1 MPCPDNSIYI
11 VVGEMNMVMTSMKKA
26 NRWSAHIHQEE
37 EQDSLLKS
45 FSDLKEMLNQ
55 VNSLNDIEPIT
66 YLKPFLD
73 VIRAETTTGPVTG
86 LGLSAVSKFLS
97 YGLID
102 AKHATAPLAAEN
114 IADAVTHARFMGT
127 DSASDEV
134 VLMKILHVLRLLLL
148 TPLGVLL
155 TNESVCEIMQ
165 SCFRFCFETRLSELL
180 RRSAEHALMD
190 MVQLLFSCLPQF
202 NEDSRCAYMKKL
214 KMRSGG
220 LDTGRSRRK
229 RSPRLKHRS
238 IHSSEPTES
247 NAPNKS
253 TNSLPS
259 SLSNSSEVTLENTS
273 RAPDASPNSPE
284 SVESCQEAVLYGNP
298 AAASQNNINDSGEIN
313 TDCDSI
319 NYEKTEISESGIDNQ
334 NPELILKIE
343 NVKGQNYQES
353 MESGPAQSYPVN
365 VGCEASDN
373 VNGILPNSSLEAETN
388 NQNKLNESVEVSSE
402 SGSLNTDALEESSLA
417 DHSEL
422 DYVNPRGVRFTPHQ
436 QPKEGSGPLVPYGLP
451 CVRELFRYLVS
462 LVNPH
467 DRHNSETMIQ
477 VGLNLLTVALE
488 AGADNLGRF
497 ASFLSL
503 IRDETCR
510 NLFALMQIE
519 RLTVFAAAL
528 RVSFLLFEALR
539 THLKFQL
546 EMFLKT
552 LMEMIVSETV
562 RISYEQR
569 EISLDCI
576 AQLWRIP
583 GLVTELYINYD
594 CDLYCSNLFE
604 ELTKM
609 LSKNAYPLSGLY
621 SVHLLSLEALL
632 AVIEN
637 IENHCQCRML
647 NQSQFLQDSIVSSA
661 ISENGNVDLS
671 KRGVLQ
677 QGASGYLLGQEL
689 ISNHGEE
696 KPYPIVNDYEKQ
708 KPFILPNRMKISV
721 EIPSHEMLMAVKHK
735 KKILITGTEQFNSQP
750 SKGISFLQ
758 EHGLL
763 KDTLDPQEVAIFLR
777 DNPQLDKKMIGE
789 YISNRKNLKVLEAF
803 VRSFAFEGTRIDE
816 ALRQYLETFRLPG
829 EAPLISLIM
838 EHFAEHWHN
847 SNNQP
852 FANNDAA
859 FTLAYAIIMLNVD
872 QHNHNVKKQNI
883 PMTIDDFK
891 KNLKGVNGGNDFD
904 ENLLEEIYASIKN
917 EEIVMPAEQTGIV
930 RENYLWKVL
939 LRRGSSK
946 EGKFIHTPNGLFD
959 HDLFSL
965 VWGPTVAALSFI
977 FDKSSEPVIIEKTIN
992 GFRKCAMIAAHYG
1005 MSDVFDNL
1013 IISLCKFSTLTNTTE
1028 TPKTLS
1034 LSFGNNSKAQ
1044 VATKAMFRLA
1054 HHHGDILREGWK
1066 NILDCVLQ
1074 LYKSSLLPK
1083 ELLEAEDFVN
1093 PKGVISLVREDVPVM
1108 PRAES
1113 GLFSSFY
1120 MYITSDSPQKQPTQE
1135 DEAAK
1140 QAALKCIAECHCEQL
1155 FTESKFLRVDSLQ
1168 ELVKTLI
1175 FVCHA
1180 PESPSSIG
1188 GSYDEDSTVF
1198 LMELLIKIVLLNRD
1212 RVMSIWRI
1220 IRDHLLNLIMASAAS
1235 DHKYLLERAVVGIL
1249 RIAIRLIRKEEMIP
1263 QVLQSLRVLL
1273 YLKPTAMLQVSKQIA
1288 YALHELLRTNAAN
1301 IHSQSDWALIF
1312 SLLER
1317 VGAGAKP
1324 PREFNSVSVS
1334 PTEVP
1339 SKVVP
1344 SGAQSDSELSI
1355 GRHSVDSGLGL
1366 ERGYTSDT
1374 GVYENQPE
1382 SPRSHNH
1389 QLNLLLND
1397 NVNQNGE
1404 IENVQPLPVNQYNI
1418 VLHRELLQHDPI
1430 AFLKCCESLAFL
1442 VRDAAHITTEN
1453 FESCVHCIRTFV
1465 EASTHGGYSHDR
1477 KSKLKVHK
1485 EKKMVKSIPKRKEER
1500 IRVSHYQSNRQGEG
1514 YEADDEEKA
1523 DEFASAYQ
1531 QVSLQLLDL
1540 MHTLHT
1546 RAASIC
1552 NPPEGSDDNNGS
1564 KSKPNLW
1571 SDCWCPL
1578 LQGIARLCCDPRRA
1592 LRTSALT
1599 LLPRALLVHDLQTL
1613 TPLEWESCFN
1623 KVLFPLLAKLLENIS
1638 PTDPLGME
1646 ETRMRGA
1653 TLLCKVFLQHL
1664 SPLLTLP
1671 TFMALWLTILEF
1683 MDKYMHADGSD
1694 LLAEAIPES
1703 LKNMLLVMDTAGVF
1717 ECPEDGNNSEKCQ
1730 MWHITWDRINAFLPD
1745 LKDELFKQSVPKTAE
1760 PVEQVPESHV
1770 DSQEDVPKYQTDVNC
1785 DKIQETALI
1794 SPTSSPV
1801 YFPPASSHDDANL
1814 MTPPVS
1820 VILHPPTA
1828 PIVYSNTPI
1837 NNCSAVT
1844 VSNVSQPLPSPV
1856 ALPLLLDP
1864 VVMTQTNMPIFTSHQ
1879 APQRDGSHSLR

>member
-1 MPCPDNSIYI
+1 
-11 VVGEMNMVMTSMKKA
+11 MNMVMTSMRKA
-26 NRWSAHIHQEE
+26 SRWSSNIHQED
-37 EQDSLLKS
+37 EQDTLLKN
-45 FSDLKEMLNQ
+45 FSDLKELLNQ
-55 VNSLNDIEPIT
+55 VNSINDLEPIT

-73 VIRAETTTGPVTG
+73 VIRAENTTGPVTG

-102 AKHATAPLAAEN
+102 AKQPTAPLAAEN

-127 DSASDEV
+127 DSSSDEV

-202 NEDSRCAYMKKL
+202 TEDSRCAYMKKL
-214 KMRSGG
+214 KMRSGT
-220 LDTGRSRRK
+220 LDPGRSSRRK
-229 RSPRLKHRS
+229 RSPRQKRHK
-238 IHSSEPTES
+238 IQTAEISEVNP
-247 NAPNKS
+247 PNLHANDS
-253 TNSLPS
+253 VPS
-259 SLSNSSEVTLENTS
+259 SSNSPVLIHKDLSVSEGIF
-273 RAPDASPNSPE
+273 NSPE
-284 SVESCQEAVLYGNP
+284 NCQE
-298 AAASQNNINDSGEIN
+298 SQQSSETVNINENESIPVTEDCNSN
-313 TDCDSI
+313 TL
-319 NYEKTEISESGIDNQ
+319 EKDNSQERTNDQNVELNNNENDANQ
-334 NPELILKIE
+334 N
-343 NVKGQNYQES
+343 QET
-353 MESGPAQSYPVN
+353 ESIPIQPYSVDIACNSN
-365 VGCEASDN
+365 DN
-373 VNGILPNSSLEAETN
+373 NEGAIISILPSETEVCV
-388 NQNKLNESVEVSSE
+388 QKKLNESLELSSE
-402 SGSLNTDALEESSLA
+402 GGSVTTDAPEDTSLVE
-417 DHSEL
+417 HGEP

-436 QPKEGSGPLVPYGLP
+436 QPKEGTGPLVPYGLP

-462 LVNPH
+462 LVNPQ

-497 ASFLSL
+497 GSFLVL

-510 NLFALMQIE
+510 NLFALLSVE
-519 RLTVFAAAL
+519 RLTIFAASL

-552 LMEMIVSETV
+552 LMEMIVSETSK
-562 RISYEQR
+562 ISYEQR

-609 LSKNAYPLSGLY
+609 LSKNAYPMSGLF

-637 IENHCQCRML
+637 IENHCQYRML
-647 NQSQFLQDSIVSSA
+647 NQSQFFQSKDISTLPASESDSMDS
-661 ISENGNVDLS
+661 S

-689 ISNHGEE
+689 ISSQGLE
-696 KPYPIVNDYEKQ
+696 KNFTVVDSCEKQ
-708 KPFILPNRMKISV
+708 KPLILPNRMKISP

-750 SKGISFLQ
+750 NKGIMFLQ

-763 KDTLDPQEVAIFLR
+763 KEPLDPQEVATFLR

-803 VRSFAFEGTRIDE
+803 VRSFPFEGTRIDE

-838 EHFAEHWHN
+838 EHFAEHWHK

-883 PMTIDDFK
+883 PMTIEDFK
-891 KNLKGVNGGNDFD
+891 KNLKGVNGGNDFED
-904 ENLLEEIYASIKN
+904 SLLEEIYASIKN

-939 LRRGSSK
+939 LRRGNTK
-946 EGKFIHTPNGLFD
+946 DGKFIHTPNGLFD

-965 VWGPTVAALSFI
+965 IWGPTVAALSFI
-977 FDKSSEPVIIEKTIN
+977 FDKSSDSSVIDKTIY
-992 GFRKCAMIAAHYG
+992 GFKKCAMIAAHYG

-1013 IISLCKFSTLTNTTE
+1013 IISLCKFSTLMNTVE
-1028 TPKTLS
+1028 TPKTLP
-1034 LSFGNNSKAQ
+1034 LSFGSNTKAQ

-1074 LYKSSLLPK
+1074 LFKSHLLPK
-1083 ELLEAEDFVN
+1083 ELVEAEDFVS
-1093 PKGVISLVREDVPVM
+1093 PKGIISLIREDVPVI

-1120 MYITSDSPQKQPTQE
+1120 SYIVSNSESPQRQPTQE
-1135 DEAAK
+1135 DEAAR
-1140 QAALKCIAECHCEQL
+1140 QAAIDCISECHCEQL

-1180 PESPSSIG
+1180 PESPVSIG
-1188 GSYDEDSTVF
+1188 GSYDEDSAVF
-1198 LMELLIKIVLLNRD
+1198 LLELLIKIVLLNRD
-1212 RVMSIWRI
+1212 RVMSIWTI
-1220 IRDHLLNLIMASAAS
+1220 IRDHMLNLIMASAAS
-1235 DHKYLLERAVVGIL
+1235 DHNFLLERAVVGIL

-1273 YLKPTAMLQVSKQIA
+1273 YLKPSALYLVSKQTA

-1301 IHSQSDWALIF
+1301 IHSNQDWSLIF

-1324 PREFNSVSVS
+1324 PRDFSSLS
-1334 PTEVP
+1334 PTSSP
-1339 SKVVP
+1339 SKMVP
-1344 SGAQSDSELSI
+1344 TGAQSDSELSV
-1355 GRHSVDSGLGL
+1355 GRHVPDSEPVI
-1366 ERGYTSDT
+1366 ERGYTSDS
-1374 GVYENQPE
+1374 GVYDSQPG
-1382 SPRSHNH
+1382 SPRVHNH

-1397 NVNQNGE
+1397 NVGIQGGWTLVNKNGE
-1404 IENVQPLPVNQYNI
+1404 IESIQPMPVNQYNI
-1418 VLHRELLQHDPI
+1418 VLHRELLSHDSY

-1465 EASTHGGYSHDR
+1465 EASTNRGSSHDKKI
-1477 KSKLKVHK
+1477 KSKLHK
-1485 EKKMVKSIPKRKEER
+1485 DKKGKNTPKKKEEKIKTTR
-1500 IRVSHYQSNRQGEG
+1500 LHSMRSGEG
-1514 YEADDEEKA
+1514 YEADDEDKS
-1523 DEFASAYQ
+1523 DEFAPAYQ

-1552 NPPEGSDDNNGS
+1552 NPSESEYVS
-1564 KSKPNLW
+1564 ETKSITNLW
-1571 SDCWCPL
+1571 SSCWCPL
-1578 LQGIARLCCDPRRA
+1578 LQGIARLCCDSKRA
-1592 LRTSALT
+1592 IRTAALT

-1613 TPLEWESCFN
+1613 SPLEWESCFN

-1638 PTDPLGME
+1638 PSDPIGME

-1683 MDKYMHADGSD
+1683 MDKYMHADDSD

-1703 LKNMLLVMDTAGVF
+1703 LKNMLLVMDTARVF
-1717 ECPEDGNNSEKCQ
+1717 ECPEDGSNSEKCQ
-1730 MWHITWDRINAFLPD
+1730 MWHITWDRINAFLPG
-1745 LKDELFKQSVPKTAE
+1745 LKNELFKQSVSKT
-1760 PVEQVPESHV
+1760 VEQKQQVPEINKDISEEPLKQQIEIV
-1770 DSQEDVPKYQTDVNC
+1770 C
-1785 DKIQETALI
+1785 DKVQETAVI
-1794 SPTSSPV
+1794 NAPSSPV
-1801 YFPPASSHDDANL
+1801 CIPKGNPVEDSSL
-1814 MTPPVS
+1814 SSTPVS
-1820 VILHPPTA
+1820 VILHPPVSPILYNTA
-1828 PIVYSNTPI
+1828 TPVSS
-1837 NNCSAVT
+1837 CTAVPVTNLSQT
-1844 VSNVSQPLPSPV
+1844 VPSTPV

-1864 VVMTQTNMPIFTSHQ
+1864 VVMTQTNMPIFTSQ
-1879 APQRDGSHSLR
+1879 QTAQRDGSHSMR

>member
-1 MPCPDNSIYI
+1 MPSPDNAIYI
-11 VVGEMNMVMTSMKKA
+11 IVGEMNMVMTAMKKGS
-26 NRWSAHIHQEE
+26 RWSSHVHQEE
-37 EQDSLLKS
+37 EQDTLLKS
-45 FSDLKEMLNQ
+45 FTELKEVLNQ
-55 VNSLNDIEPIT
+55 VNTLNDIEPIT
-66 YLKPFLD
+66 YLKPFLN
-73 VIRAETTTGPVTG
+73 VIRAENTTGPVTG

-102 AKHATAPLAAEN
+102 AKHPAAPVAAEN

-148 TPLGVLL
+148 TPLGILL

-202 NEDSRCAYMKKL
+202 TEDSRCAYMKKL
-214 KMRSGG
+214 KMRSGA
-220 LDTGRSRRK
+220 LDAGRSSRRK
-229 RSPRLKHRS
+229 RSPRPKRRKSQQPEETDSSMKSETRLSNPSSPQLQHKIISASEMNVDSLECSSVDNATNLSLESNESSNTVPEGIVPEGTVPEGTVQSEESQQDEVSNQVDERNGHIIDASLDAISQSTNQVLNEENLDSLPTQPYSVDISCDTKDSTCDIVISGLPAESENYSQKKKFNES
-238 IHSSEPTES
+238 IESSE
-247 NAPNKS
+247 
-253 TNSLPS
+253 
-259 SLSNSSEVTLENTS
+259 
-273 RAPDASPNSPE
+273 
-284 SVESCQEAVLYGNP
+284 G
-298 AAASQNNINDSGEIN
+298 
-313 TDCDSI
+313 
-319 NYEKTEISESGIDNQ
+319 
-334 NPELILKIE
+334 
-343 NVKGQNYQES
+343 
-353 MESGPAQSYPVN
+353 
-365 VGCEASDN
+365 
-373 VNGILPNSSLEAETN
+373 
-388 NQNKLNESVEVSSE
+388 
-402 SGSLNTDALEESSLA
+402 ALEDGPTL
-417 DHSEL
+417 DHGEP

-436 QPKEGSGPLVPYGLP
+436 QPKEGTGPLVPYGLP

-497 ASFLSL
+497 GSFLVL

-510 NLFALMQIE
+510 NLFALLSVE
-519 RLTVFAAAL
+519 RLTIFASAL

-546 EMFLKT
+546 EMFLKS
-552 LMEMIVSETV
+552 LLDMISTESSKV
-562 RISYEQR
+562 SYEQR
-569 EISLDCI
+569 EISLDCLT
-576 AQLWRIP
+576 QLWRIP

-594 CDLYCSNLFE
+594 CDTYCSNVFE

-609 LSKNAYPLSGLY
+609 LSKNAYPVSGLY
-621 SVHLLSLEALL
+621 SIHLLSLEALL

-637 IENHCQCRML
+637 IENHCQFRML
-647 NQSQFLQDSIVSSA
+647 NQSQFYQNKETIALPSSESEVVDS
-661 ISENGNVDLS
+661 S

-689 ISNHGEE
+689 ISSQNDE
-696 KPYPIVNDYEKQ
+696 KASPSVTFHEKQ
-708 KPFILPNRMKISV
+708 RPFILPNRMKISV
-721 EIPSHEMLMAVKHK
+721 EIPSHEILMAVKHK

-750 SKGISFLQ
+750 TKGILFLQ

-763 KDTLDPQEVAIFLR
+763 KDPLDPHEVATFLR

-789 YISNRKNLKVLEAF
+789 YVSNRKNLKVLEAF

-838 EHFAEHWHN
+838 EHFAEHWHK

-883 PMTIDDFK
+883 PMTFDDFK

-904 ENLLEEIYASIKN
+904 ENLLEEIYTSIKN

-939 LRRGSSK
+939 LRRGNSK
-946 EGKFIHTPNGLFD
+946 DGKFIHTPNGVFD

-965 VWGPTVAALSFI
+965 IWGPTVAALSFI
-977 FDKSSEPVIIEKTIN
+977 FDKSFEPSIMDKTVK
-992 GFRKCAMIAAHYG
+992 GFKKCAMIAAHYG

-1013 IISLCKFSTLTNTTE
+1013 IISLCKFSTLMNTAE
-1028 TPKTLS
+1028 TPKTLP
-1034 LSFGNNSKAQ
+1034 LSFGSNTKAQ
-1044 VATKAMFRLA
+1044 IATKAMFLLA

-1074 LYKSSLLPK
+1074 LFKASLLPK
-1083 ELLEAEDFVN
+1083 ELVEAEDFVN
-1093 PKGVISLVREDVPVM
+1093 PKGVISLIREDVPII

-1120 MYITSDSPQKQPTQE
+1120 SYIVSNSESPQRQPTQE
-1135 DEAAK
+1135 DEALK
-1140 QAALKCIAECHCEQL
+1140 QNAEDCIIECHCEQL

-1180 PESPSSIG
+1180 PDSPISVSSTF
-1188 GSYDEDSTVF
+1188 DEDSTVF
-1198 LMELLIKIVLLNRD
+1198 LLELLIKIVLLNRD
-1212 RVMSIWRI
+1212 RVMSIWTI
-1220 IRDHLLNLIMASAAS
+1220 IRDHLLNMIMTSASS
-1235 DHKYLLERAVVGIL
+1235 DHTYLLERSVVGIL

-1273 YLKPTAMLQVSKQIA
+1273 YLKPSAMFLVSKQTA

-1301 IHSQSDWALIF
+1301 IHSQQDWSLIF

-1324 PREFNSVSVS
+1324 PREMTS
-1334 PTEVP
+1334 PPETPTKTP
-1339 SKVVP
+1339 S
-1344 SGAQSDSELSI
+1344 SGAQSDSELSL
-1355 GRHSVDSGLGL
+1355 GRHSIESVSTN
-1366 ERGYTSDT
+1366 ERGYTSDS
-1374 GVYENQPE
+1374 GVYDSQPSSPVNQ
-1382 SPRSHNH
+1382 
-1389 QLNLLLND
+1389 QLNLLLSD
-1397 NVNQNGE
+1397 SVGIQGGWTLVNKNGE
-1404 IENVQPLPVNQYNI
+1404 IESVQPLHVNQYNI
-1418 VLHRELLQHDPI
+1418 VLHRELLGHDAI
-1430 AFLKCCESLAFL
+1430 AFLKSCESLAFL

-1453 FESCVHCIRTFV
+1453 FDSCVHCIRTFV
-1465 EASTHGGYSHDR
+1465 EASTHGSSSSD
-1477 KSKLKVHK
+1477 KKNKVRSHK
-1485 EKKMVKSIPKRKEER
+1485 EKKMVKTVPKRKEEKLKTSR
-1500 IRVSHYQSNRQGEG
+1500 SQSRLGEG
-1514 YEADDEEKA
+1514 YEADDEDKA
-1523 DEFASAYQ
+1523 DEYSPAYQ

-1546 RAASIC
+1546 RAAAIC
-1552 NPPEGSDDNNGS
+1552 CSGETTDENGDN
-1564 KSKPNLW
+1564 KPKINLW
-1571 SDCWCPL
+1571 SSCWCPL
-1578 LQGIARLCCDPRRA
+1578 LQGIARLCCDSRRVI
-1592 LRTSALT
+1592 RTAALT
-1599 LLPRALLVHDLQTL
+1599 LLHRALLVHDLQTL
-1613 TPLEWESCFN
+1613 SPLEWESCFN

-1638 PTDPLGME
+1638 PNDPFGME
-1646 ETRMRGA
+1646 ETRMRGI

-1683 MDKYMHADGSD
+1683 MDKYMHADRSD

-1717 ECPEDGNNSEKCQ
+1717 EGIQDGSKADKCQ
-1730 MWHITWDRINAFLPD
+1730 MWYITWDRINSFLPC
-1745 LKDELFKQSVPKTAE
+1745 LKDELFKQSKSSEQKEAGKEILEEPPKQE
-1760 PVEQVPESHV
+1760 PE
-1770 DSQEDVPKYQTDVNC
+1770 TTC

-1794 SPTSSPV
+1794 TASSPV
-1801 YFPPASSHDDANL
+1801 IAPKSSSTEDAL
-1814 MTPPVS
+1814 PVS
-1820 VILHPPTA
+1820 VILHPPTS
-1828 PIVYSNTPI
+1828 PILYNSMTP
-1837 NNCSAVT
+1837 
-1844 VSNVSQPLPSPV
+1844 VSSCPPIPSFSPTT
-1856 ALPLLLDP
+1856 PLLLDP

-1879 APQRDGSHSLR
+1879 LPQKEESHSNR

>member
-1 MPCPDNSIYI
+1 
-11 VVGEMNMVMTSMKKA
+11 MVMTSMKKA
-26 NRWSAHIHQEE
+26 SRWSSHVHQED
-37 EQDSLLKS
+37 EQDTLLKS
-45 FSDLKEMLNQ
+45 FSDLKELLNQ
-55 VNSLNDIEPIT
+55 VSCINDLEPIT
-66 YLKPFLD
+66 YLKPFLE
-73 VIRAETTTGPVTG
+73 VIRAENTTGPVTG

-102 AKHATAPLAAEN
+102 AKHPTAPLAAEN

-202 NEDSRCAYMKKL
+202 TEDSRWAYMKKL
-214 KMRSGG
+214 KMRSGS
-220 LDTGRSRRK
+220 LDAGRSSRRK
-229 RSPRLKHRS
+229 RSPRQKRHKMQVTS
-238 IHSSEPTES
+238 TNDFDPNSTNTNS
-247 NAPNKS
+247 NAPS
-253 TNSLPS
+253 I
-259 SLSNSSEVTLENTS
+259 SNSPVLSHKETFVIETSTENGQETLSSPEVEVPAEVEGISIAEAVEVPEHISISANESCFKSFVEKGDGEVDRSFELNANQDEVFQGDEKLDSLDLQPYSVDISPDNKDIENCDMPPISLNSNEDNSQTKHTESLELSSEAGSVT
-273 RAPDASPNSPE
+273 ADASE
-284 SVESCQEAVLYGNP
+284 DV
-298 AAASQNNINDSGEIN
+298 AAAEQGE
-313 TDCDSI
+313 S
-319 NYEKTEISESGIDNQ
+319 
-334 NPELILKIE
+334 
-343 NVKGQNYQES
+343 
-353 MESGPAQSYPVN
+353 
-365 VGCEASDN
+365 
-373 VNGILPNSSLEAETN
+373 
-388 NQNKLNESVEVSSE
+388 
-402 SGSLNTDALEESSLA
+402 
-417 DHSEL
+417 

-436 QPKEGSGPLVPYGLP
+436 QPKEGTGPLVPYGLP

-497 ASFLSL
+497 SSFLVL

-510 NLFALMQIE
+510 NLFALMSIE

-528 RVSFLLFEALR
+528 RVCFLLFEALR

-552 LMEMIVSETV
+552 LMEMITSEMSK
-562 RISYEQR
+562 ISYEQR

-609 LSKNAYPLSGLY
+609 LSKNAFPLTGLY

-637 IENHCQCRML
+637 IENHCQFRML
-647 NQSQFLQDSIVSSA
+647 NQSHFYQTKDSQITFTAESDSF
-661 ISENGNVDLS
+661 DTS

-689 ISNHGEE
+689 VSNHGLE
-696 KPYPIVNDYEKQ
+696 KNSTAVEIPEKQ
-708 KPFILPNRMKISV
+708 KPLIMPNRMKISQ
-721 EIPSHEMLMAVKHK
+721 EIPSHEILMAVKHK

-750 SKGISFLQ
+750 SKGILFLQ

-763 KDTLDPQEVAIFLR
+763 KEPLDPQEVATFLR

-789 YISNRKNLKVLEAF
+789 YVSNRKNLKVLEAF
-803 VRSFAFEGTRIDE
+803 VRSFPFEGTRIDE

-838 EHFAEHWHN
+838 EHFAEHWHK

-872 QHNHNVKKQNI
+872 QHNNNVKKQNI
-883 PMTIDDFK
+883 PMTIEDFR
-891 KNLKGVNGGNDFD
+891 KNLKGVNGGNDFE

-917 EEIVMPAEQTGIV
+917 EEIIMPAEQTGIV
-930 RENYLWKVL
+930 KENYMWKML
-939 LRRGSSK
+939 LRRGNTK
-946 EGKFIHTPNGLFD
+946 DGKFIHTPNGVFD

-965 VWGPTVAALSFI
+965 IWGPTVAALSYI
-977 FDKSSEPVIIEKTIN
+977 FDKSSDTTVIDKTIY
-992 GFRKCAMIAAHYG
+992 GFKKCAMIAAHYG

-1013 IISLCKFSTLTNTTE
+1013 IISLCKFSTLMNTTE
-1028 TPKTLS
+1028 TPKSLP
-1034 LSFGNNSKAQ
+1034 LSFGNNTKAQ
-1044 VATKAMFRLA
+1044 IATKAMFRLA

-1066 NILDCVLQ
+1066 NILDCVL
-1074 LYKSSLLPK
+1074 LLFKASLLPK
-1083 ELLEAEDFVN
+1083 DLVEAEDFVN
-1093 PKGVISLVREDVPVM
+1093 PKGVISLVREDVPAI
-1108 PRAES
+1108 PRVES

-1120 MYITSDSPQKQPTQE
+1120 SYIVSNSESPQRQPTQE
-1135 DEAAK
+1135 DEAAR
-1140 QAALKCIAECHCEQL
+1140 QTAIDCISECHCEQL

-1175 FVCHA
+1175 FVCRT
-1180 PESPSSIG
+1180 PESPMLVG
-1188 GSYDEDSTVF
+1188 GSYDEDAMVF
-1198 LMELLIKIVLLNRD
+1198 LLELLIKIVLLNRD
-1212 RVMSIWRI
+1212 RVMSIWTI

-1235 DHKYLLERAVVGIL
+1235 DHNFLLERAVVGIL

-1273 YLKPTAMLQVSKQIA
+1273 YLKPSALFLVSKQTA

-1301 IHSQSDWALIF
+1301 IHSHHDWSLIF

-1324 PREFNSVSVS
+1324 PRELTAVT
-1334 PTEVP
+1334 PTESP
-1339 SKVVP
+1339 SKVLP
-1344 SGAQSDSELSI
+1344 AANRKRPTSAYYYLTKPLLSDS
-1355 GRHSVDSGLGL
+1355 
-1366 ERGYTSDT
+1366 
-1374 GVYENQPE
+1374 
-1382 SPRSHNH
+1382 
-1389 QLNLLLND
+1389 
-1397 NVNQNGE
+1397 VNKNGE
-1404 IENVQPLPVNQYNI
+1404 IENIQPMPVNQYNI
-1418 VLHRELLQHDPI
+1418 VLHRELLPHESY

-1453 FESCVHCIRTFV
+1453 FECCVHCIRTFV
-1465 EASTHGGYSHDR
+1465 EASTTGGASYDR
-1477 KSKLKVHK
+1477 KTKTKFHK
-1485 EKKMVKSIPKRKEER
+1485 EKKTKATPKKRDEKSKPVR
-1500 IRVSHYQSNRQGEG
+1500 SNSVRTGGEG
-1514 YEADDEEKA
+1514 YEADDEDKT
-1523 DEFASAYQ
+1523 DEFSPAYQ

-1546 RAASIC
+1546 RAAAIC
-1552 NPPEGSDDNNGS
+1552 NPSEAVEFNGET
-1564 KSKPNLW
+1564 KSITSLW
-1571 SDCWCPL
+1571 SSCWCPL
-1578 LQGIARLCCDPRRA
+1578 LQGIARLCCDSRRSI
-1592 LRTSALT
+1592 RTAALT

-1623 KVLFPLLAKLLENIS
+1623 KVLFPLLAKLLENINAN
-1638 PTDPLGME
+1638 DPFGME

-1703 LKNMLLVMDTAGVF
+1703 LKNMLLVMDTARVF
-1717 ECPEDGNNSEKCQ
+1717 ECPEDGNSSDKCH
-1730 MWHITWDRINAFLPD
+1730 MWHITWDRINAFLPG
-1745 LKDELFKQSVPKTAE
+1745 LKNELFKQSVPKTGD
-1760 PVEQVPESHV
+1760 PKSVLPEAPKDV
-1770 DSQEDVPKYQTDVNC
+1770 MEDTSKQPAGSC
-1785 DKIQETALI
+1785 DKIQETALVH
-1794 SPTSSPV
+1794 PPSSPV
-1801 YFPPASSHDDANL
+1801 CVPQVAPPEDPPLAS
-1814 MTPPVS
+1814 TPVS
-1820 VILHPPTA
+1820 VILHPPSS
-1828 PIVYSNTPI
+1828 PLVYSTPVA
-1837 NNCSAVT
+1837 NY
-1844 VSNVSQPLPSPV
+1844 SPV
-1856 ALPLLLDP
+1856 TSGAFPQSVPSTNISLPLLLDP
-1864 VVMTQTNMPIFTSHQ
+1864 VVMTQTNMPIFATS
-1879 APQRDGSHSLR
+1879 PQVPQKDGSHSTH

>member
-1 MPCPDNSIYI
+1 MPSPDNAIYI
-11 VVGEMNMVMTSMKKA
+11 IVGEMNMVVTSMKKA
-26 NRWSAHIHQEE
+26 SRWSSNIHQED
-37 EQDSLLKS
+37 EQDTLLKN
-45 FSDLKEMLNQ
+45 FSDLKELLNQ
-55 VNSLNDIEPIT
+55 VNSINDIEPIT

-73 VIRAETTTGPVTG
+73 VIRAENTTGPVTG

-102 AKHATAPLAAEN
+102 AKQPTAPLAAEN

-202 NEDSRCAYMKKL
+202 TEDSRCAYMKKL
-214 KMRSGG
+214 KMRSGS
-220 LDTGRSRRK
+220 LDAGRSSRRK
-229 RSPRLKHRS
+229 RSPRPKRHKM
-238 IHSSEPTES
+238 HSSEINETES
-247 NAPNKS
+247 STVNANNL
-253 TNSLPS
+253 TPS
-259 SLSNSSEVTLENTS
+259 VSNSPVLTHKEISVSE
-273 RAPDASPNSPE
+273 ANSD
-284 SVESCQEAVLYGNP
+284 SVESCQEVLQSVETVINSEAVIISMPESCDSSVSERKNTTEFLNEQSSNLNNNDVIQNQETAESLP
-298 AAASQNNINDSGEIN
+298 AEPYSVDIA
-313 TDCDSI
+313 CDSI
-319 NYEKTEISESGIDNQ
+319 
-334 NPELILKIE
+334 E
-343 NVKGQNYQES
+343 NTDGAIMSV
-353 MESGPAQSYPVN
+353 
-365 VGCEASDN
+365 
-373 VNGILPNSSLEAETN
+373 LPNETETCVQKKRNESLE
-388 NQNKLNESVEVSSE
+388 LSSE
-402 SGSLNTDALEESSLA
+402 GGSIPPDCPEDASIVE
-417 DHSEL
+417 HSEP

-436 QPKEGSGPLVPYGLP
+436 QPKEGTGPLVPYGLP

-497 ASFLSL
+497 GSFLAL

-510 NLFALMQIE
+510 NLFALLSVE
-519 RLTVFAAAL
+519 RLTIFAAAL

-552 LMEMIVSETV
+552 LMEMIASETTK
-562 RISYEQR
+562 ISYEQR

-609 LSKNAYPLSGLY
+609 LSKNSYPVSGLY

-637 IENHCQCRML
+637 IENHCQFRML
-647 NQSQFLQDSIVSSA
+647 NQSQFFQSKDLA
-661 ISENGNVDLS
+661 ISPTPDSNSIDSS

-689 ISNHGEE
+689 ISSQGAQ
-696 KPYPIVNDYEKQ
+696 KSLPIIETTEKQ
-708 KPFILPNRMKISV
+708 KPLILPNRMKVSM
-721 EIPSHEMLMAVKHK
+721 EIPSHEILMAVKHK

-750 SKGISFLQ
+750 SKGITFLQ

-763 KDTLDPQEVAIFLR
+763 KDPLDPQEVATFLR

-803 VRSFAFEGTRIDE
+803 VRSFPFEGTRIDE

-838 EHFAEHWHN
+838 EHFAEHWHK

-883 PMTIDDFK
+883 PMTIEDFK
-891 KNLKGVNGGNDFD
+891 KNLKGVNGGNDFED
-904 ENLLEEIYASIKN
+904 SLLEEIYNSIKN

-939 LRRGSSK
+939 LRRGSTK
-946 EGKFIHTPNGLFD
+946 DGKFVHTPNGLFD

-965 VWGPTVAALSFI
+965 IWGPTVAALSFI
-977 FDKSSEPVIIEKTIN
+977 FDKTSESSVIDKAIY
-992 GFRKCAMIAAHYG
+992 GFKKCAMIAAHYG

-1013 IISLCKFSTLTNTTE
+1013 IISLCKFSTLTNTVE
-1028 TPKTLS
+1028 TPKTLPI
-1034 LSFGNNSKAQ
+1034 SFGNNTKAQ

-1074 LYKSSLLPK
+1074 LFKASLLPK
-1083 ELLEAEDFVN
+1083 ELVEAEDFVN
-1093 PKGVISLVREDVPVM
+1093 PKGVISLIREDVPVI

-1120 MYITSDSPQKQPTQE
+1120 SYIVSNSESPQRQPTQE
-1135 DEAAK
+1135 DEAAR
-1140 QAALKCIAECHCEQL
+1140 QAALDCIIECHCEQL

-1180 PESPSSIG
+1180 PESPISIG
-1188 GSYDEDSTVF
+1188 GSYDEDSAVF
-1198 LMELLIKIVLLNRD
+1198 LLELLIKIVLLNRD
-1212 RVMSIWRI
+1212 RVMSIWNI

-1235 DHKYLLERAVVGIL
+1235 DHNFLLERAVVGIL

-1273 YLKPTAMLQVSKQIA
+1273 YLKPSALYLVSKQTA

-1301 IHSQSDWALIF
+1301 IHCRQDWSLIF

-1317 VGAGAKP
+1317 VGAGSKP
-1324 PREFNSVSVS
+1324 PREFNTLS
-1334 PTEVP
+1334 PAGSP
-1339 SKVVP
+1339 SKMIP
-1344 SGAQSDSELSI
+1344 NGAQSDSELSV
-1355 GRHSVDSGLGL
+1355 GRHVPDSEPVT
-1366 ERGYTSDT
+1366 ERGYTSDS
-1374 GVYENQPE
+1374 GVYDSQPG
-1382 SPRSHNH
+1382 SPRMHNH

-1397 NVNQNGE
+1397 SVGIQGGWTLVNKNGE
-1404 IENVQPLPVNQYNI
+1404 IESIQPMPVNQYNI
-1418 VLHRELLQHDPI
+1418 VLHRELLPHDPY

-1465 EASTHGGYSHDR
+1465 EASTNRGNSHDR
-1477 KSKLKVHK
+1477 KVKSKLHK
-1485 EKKMVKSIPKRKEER
+1485 EKKVKITPKKKEEKIKTTR
-1500 IRVSHYQSNRQGEG
+1500 LHSIRSIEG
-1514 YEADDEEKA
+1514 YEADDEDKS
-1523 DEFASAYQ
+1523 DEFSPAYQ

-1546 RAASIC
+1546 RAAAIC
-1552 NPPEGSDDNNGS
+1552 NPIESEYNTEP
-1564 KSKPNLW
+1564 KPVINLW
-1571 SDCWCPL
+1571 ATCWCPL
-1578 LQGIARLCCDPRRA
+1578 LQGIARLCCDSK
-1592 LRTSALT
+1592 RTIRTAALT

-1638 PTDPLGME
+1638 PNDPIGME

-1703 LKNMLLVMDTAGVF
+1703 LKNMLLVMDTARVF
-1717 ECPEDGNNSEKCQ
+1717 ECPEDGSNSEKCQ
-1730 MWHITWDRINAFLPD
+1730 MWHITWDRINAFLPG
-1745 LKDELFKQSVPKTAE
+1745 LKNELFKQSVTKTVE
-1760 PVEQVPESHV
+1760 QKEQVPENIKDIAEEPSKQ
-1770 DSQEDVPKYQTDVNC
+1770 STDIAAG
-1785 DKIQETALI
+1785 DKIQETVLI
-1794 SPTSSPV
+1794 NPPSSPV
-1801 YFPPASSHDDANL
+1801 CVPKSSSVDESSL
-1814 MTPPVS
+1814 SSTPVS
-1820 VILHPPTA
+1820 VILHPPSS
-1828 PIVYSNTPI
+1828 PIVYNTSPV
-1837 NNCSAVT
+1837 NTSATVPVT
-1844 VSNVSQPLPSPV
+1844 SLSHVVPSTPV

-1879 APQRDGSHSLR
+1879 ATSRDGSHSMR

>member
-1 MPCPDNSIYI
+1 
-11 VVGEMNMVMTSMKKA
+11 
-26 NRWSAHIHQEE
+26 
-37 EQDSLLKS
+37 
-45 FSDLKEMLNQ
+45 MLNQ
-55 VNSLNDIEPIT
+55 VNTINDMEPIT
-66 YLKPFLD
+66 YLSPFLD
-73 VIRAETTTGPVTG
+73 VIRAENTTGPVTG
-86 LGLSAVSKFLS
+86 LGLSAISKFLS

-102 AKHATAPLAAEN
+102 AKHSTAPLAAEN

-165 SCFRFCFETRLSELL
+165 SCFRICFETRLSELL

-202 NEDSRCAYMKKL
+202 TEDSRCAFMKKL

-220 LDTGRSRRK
+220 LDTGRGSRK
-229 RSPRLKHRS
+229 RSPRSKRRKH
-238 IHSSEPTES
+238 IPPE
-247 NAPNKS
+247 
-253 TNSLPS
+253 
-259 SLSNSSEVTLENTS
+259 TLETEAKS
-273 RAPDASPNSPE
+273 SSKLSQNSVPE
-284 SVESCQEAVLYGNP
+284 SFPKELDISGETSPVSLQSCQEALLCNEPLEECTNVSVFESSLSTPNEEVKEWV
-298 AAASQNNINDSGEIN
+298 DSPVPHLSSN
-313 TDCDSI
+313 TDETDQNQEKSESFTVQPYSVDLACVRRDSI
-319 NYEKTEISESGIDNQ
+319 GNNALPGESLETENQVKISEHDI
-334 NPELILKIE
+334 
-343 NVKGQNYQES
+343 
-353 MESGPAQSYPVN
+353 
-365 VGCEASDN
+365 
-373 VNGILPNSSLEAETN
+373 
-388 NQNKLNESVEVSSE
+388 SSE
-402 SGSLNTDALEESSLA
+402 SGSVNADVPDDALAEHT
-417 DHSEL
+417 DT
-422 DYVNPRGVRFTPHQ
+422 DYVSPRGVRFTPQ
-436 QPKEGSGPLVPYGLP
+436 TQPKEGSGPLVPYGLP
-451 CVRELFRYLVS
+451 CVRELFRYLVC

-477 VGLNLLTVALE
+477 VGLNLITVALE

-497 ASFLSL
+497 GSFLVL

-510 NLFALMQIE
+510 NLFALLSTE

-528 RVSFLLFEALR
+528 RVCFLLFEALR

-552 LMEMIVSETV
+552 LLEMITADSSK
-562 RISYEQR
+562 ISYEQR
-569 EISLDCI
+569 EISLDCV

-604 ELTKM
+604 DITKM
-609 LSKNAYPLSGLY
+609 LSKNAYPVSGLY

-632 AVIEN
+632 AVVEN

-647 NQSQFLQDSIVSSA
+647 NQTQLFQEIDTSVA
-661 ISENGNVDLS
+661 SEDILDTS

-689 ISNHGEE
+689 ISSQNSERTSLINN
-696 KPYPIVNDYEKQ
+696 PEKQ
-708 KPFILPNRMKISV
+708 RPLILPNRMKISL
-721 EIPSHEMLMAVKHK
+721 EIPSHEILMAVKHK
-735 KKILITGTEQFNSQP
+735 KKILITGTDQFNSQP
-750 SKGISFLQ
+750 SRGISFLQ

-763 KDTLDPQEVAIFLR
+763 KNPLDPQEVAVFLR

-789 YISNRKNLKVLEAF
+789 YVSNRKNLKVLEAF
-803 VRSFAFEGTRIDE
+803 VRSFSFEGLRIDE
-816 ALRQYLETFRLPG
+816 ALRLYLETFRLPG

-838 EHFAEHWHN
+838 EHFAEHWHK
-847 SNNQP
+847 SNNEP
-852 FANNDAA
+852 FFNNDAA

-883 PMTIDDFK
+883 PMTIEDFK

-904 ENLLEEIYASIKN
+904 ENLLEEIYVSIKG
-917 EEIVMPAEQTGIV
+917 EEIVMPAEQTGVV

-939 LRRGSSK
+939 LRRGNTK

-977 FDKSSEPVIIEKTIN
+977 FDKSSDTVIIEKTIS
-992 GFRKCAMIAAHYG
+992 GFKKCAMIAAHYG

-1013 IISLCKFSTLTNTTE
+1013 IISLCKFSTLTNSSE
-1028 TPKTLS
+1028 TPKTLP
-1034 LSFGNNSKAQ
+1034 LSFGSNTKAQ
-1044 VATKAMFRLA
+1044 MATKAMFRLA

-1074 LYKSSLLPK
+1074 LYKASLLPK
-1083 ELLEAEDFVN
+1083 ELTEAEDFVN
-1093 PKGVISLVREDVPVM
+1093 PKGVVSLIRETIPTI
-1108 PRAES
+1108 PRVES

-1120 MYITSDSPQKQPTQE
+1120 SYITLNSESPQKQPTQE

-1140 QAALKCIAECHCEQL
+1140 QISSKCINECHCEQL

-1180 PESPSSIG
+1180 PESPVSIG
-1188 GSYDEDSTVF
+1188 SSYEEDSTVF
-1198 LMELLIKIVLLNRD
+1198 LLELLIKIVLLNRD
-1212 RVMSIWRI
+1212 RVMSIWTI
-1220 IRDHLLNLIMASAAS
+1220 IRDHLLNLVMASAAS
-1235 DHKYLLERAVVGIL
+1235 DHNFLLERSVVGIL

-1263 QVLQSLRVLL
+1263 QVLQSLKVLL
-1273 YLKPTAMLQVSKQIA
+1273 YLKPSALYLISKQIA

-1301 IHSQSDWALIF
+1301 IHSRHDWTLIF
-1312 SLLER
+1312 FLLER

-1324 PREFNSVSVS
+1324 PREFSNSTATES
-1334 PTEVP
+1334 PA
-1339 SKVVP
+1339 KVAH

-1355 GRHSVDSGLGL
+1355 GKHSIDSAGSVT
-1366 ERGYTSDT
+1366 ERGYTSDS
-1374 GVYENQPE
+1374 GVYDSLPG
-1382 SPRSHNH
+1382 SPQIHNH

-1397 NVNQNGE
+1397 SVGTDNDWTPVNKNGE
-1404 IENVQPLPVNQYNI
+1404 IESIQPLPVNQYNI
-1418 VLHRELLQHDPI
+1418 VLHRELLAHDPI
-1430 AFLKCCESLAFL
+1430 AFLKSCESLAFL

-1465 EASTHGGYSHDR
+1465 EASANGGNSFDR
-1477 KSKLKVHK
+1477 KSKVRLHK
-1485 EKKMVKSIPKRKEER
+1485 EKKVSKSVPKRKEER
-1500 IRVSHYQSNRQGEG
+1500 RLSRPQSLRLGEG
-1514 YEADDEEKA
+1514 YEADDEDKS
-1523 DEFASAYQ
+1523 DEFAPAYQ

-1552 NPPEGSDDNNGS
+1552 NGTESS
-1564 KSKPNLW
+1564 KDVDGNKEKTNLW

-1578 LQGIARLCCDPRRA
+1578 LQGIARLCCDSRRA
-1592 LRTSALT
+1592 IRTSALT

-1613 TPLEWESCFN
+1613 SPLEWESCFN

-1638 PTDPLGME
+1638 PNDPLGME

-1717 ECPEDGNNSEKCQ
+1717 ECPEDGKTSEKCQ
-1730 MWHITWDRINAFLPD
+1730 MWHITWDRINSFLPD
-1745 LKDELFKQSVPKTAE
+1745 LKDELFKQSVSKVIEQPQ
-1760 PVEQVPESHV
+1760 QVPEVKVVDDSHQQPDLV
-1770 DSQEDVPKYQTDVNC
+1770 C
-1785 DKIQETALI
+1785 DQVQETAI
-1794 SPTSSPV
+1794 VSPVSSSPV
-1801 YFPPASSHDDANL
+1801 SLSKSSDVEEAEL
-1814 MTPPVS
+1814 SSTPVS
-1820 VILHPPTA
+1820 VILHPPTS
-1828 PIVYSNTPI
+1828 PVFYS
-1837 NNCSAVT
+1837 SAVSMAGCATLPVATLAQT
-1844 VSNVSQPLPSPV
+1844 VASNPV

-1864 VVMTQTNMPIFTSHQ
+1864 MVMTQTNMPIFTSHQ
-1879 APQRDGSHSLR
+1879 AHNDSVNSSR